1 MSVRL
6 EMVIRA
12 QMHLHLLQRVRV
24 IFLRTPITIYN
35 YVFQEN
41 SQYSSCCEQR
51 LQAISNKWSNPPV
64 FWGIFALAR
73 SADSWCKVQGTLA
86 GTGGRA
92 GFYHASGAQDIAWT
106 WTGLKCWSMVWPS
119 QPCFFHPPCFCSLQH
134 TLAIQCTRFCLL
146 PPLPNRQ
153 W

>member
-51 LQAISNKWSNPPV
+51 LQAISNK
-64 FWGIFALAR
+64 
-73 SADSWCKVQGTLA
+73 
-86 GTGGRA
+86 
-92 GFYHASGAQDIAWT
+92 
-106 WTGLKCWSMVWPS
+106 
-119 QPCFFHPPCFCSLQH
+119 
-134 TLAIQCTRFCLL
+134 
-146 PPLPNRQ
+146 
-153 W
+153 